1 MTLIP
6 HSPDFSPALM
16 FECGQCFRF
25 VPISDGV
32 YRGAA
37 FGRVLTLT
45 DTPDGVLLDCPKE
58 DYDRIWHDYFDL
70 SLDYEMVRK
79 KINVTDFIEKAI
91 DFGCGIRILRQD
103 FWEAL
108 CSFIISQCNNIPR
121 IRGIIERMC
130 AAYGAPIDDNY
141 YAFPTPQTIAELS
154 ATDLRAMGTGYR
166 AEYILNAARAVSDGV
181 LSAENLSTLNFA
193 AAKKELLSIH
203 GIGDKVANCVMLYG
217 LHRLDAFPIDVWMKR
232 ALDTCFPP
240 DFDPAVFGEY
250 AGIAQQYIFHYTRS
264 LCKSSEK

>member
-1 MTLIP
+1 MKLIP
-6 HSPDFSPALM
+6 HNPDFSPALI

-25 VPISDGV
+25 TPITDGV

-45 DTPDGVLLDCPKE
+45 DTPDGILLDCSQV
-58 DYDRIWHDYFDL
+58 DYDNIWHDYFDL
-70 SLDYEMVRK
+70 SLDYEQVRE
-79 KINVTDFIEKAI
+79 KINVTDFLTTAI
-91 DFGCGIRILRQD
+91 DFGCGIRILRQE

-130 AAYGAPIDDNY
+130 AAYSTPISDGYNT
-141 YAFPTPQTIAELS
+141 FPTPQTVADLS
-154 ATDLRAMGTGYR
+154 VNDLRAMGTGYR
-166 AEYILNAARAVSDGV
+166 AEYILNAARAVSDGI
-181 LSAENLSTLNFA
+181 LSADRLSSLSFD

-203 GIGDKVANCVMLYG
+203 GIGDKVANCVLLYG

-232 ALDTCFPP
+232 ALENYFPP
-240 DFDPAVFGEY
+240 DFNPAVFGEY
-250 AGIAQQYIFHYTRS
+250 AGIAQQYIFHYTRA
-264 LCKSSEK
+264 LCKKTS